1 LPIIRRPVYFVDMG
15 QKGEETRGR
24 LLDATRDLIESG
36 GYFGAGLNQVIATS
50 GAPRGSLYFHFP
62 GGKDQLV
69 AESVRRAGREI
80 GQIVQDLAET
90 APDTVTLVTAVLG
103 LLGDRL
109 EASGWRKGCPV
120 ATVALEM
127 AATSDPLQE
136 VCSEVYGSWE
146 GSLRDRLAA
155 DGHPEAA
162 DVAVTVLALIEG
174 ALLLAR
180 AHRSREPLDR
190 VSRQITALL

>member
-1 LPIIRRPVYFVDMG
+1 MG
-15 QKGEETRGR
+15 RKGEETRGR
-24 LLDATRDLIESG
+24 LLDATRDLIETG
-36 GYFGAGLNQVIATS
+36 GYFGAGLNQVVAAS

-69 AESVRRAGREI
+69 GESVRRAGREI
-80 GQIVQDLAET
+80 GEAVRELAEA
-90 APDTVTLVTAVLG
+90 APDAESLVAGVLG

-109 EASGWRKGCPV
+109 ETSGWRKGCPV

-127 AATSDPLQE
+127 AATSDPLHE

-146 GSLRDRLAA
+146 GALRDRLAA
-155 DGHPEAA
+155 DGHPDPA
-162 DVAVTVLALIEG
+162 DTAVTVLALVEG

-190 VSRQITALL
+190 VTRRISALL

>member
-1 LPIIRRPVYFVDMG
+1 MG
-15 QKGEETRGR
+15 RKGEETRGR
-24 LLDATRDLIESG
+24 LLGATQDLIESG
-36 GYFGAGLNQVIATS
+36 GYFGAGVNQVLEAS

-69 AESVRRAGREI
+69 GESVRRAGHEI
-80 GQIVQDLAET
+80 GRMVRELAET
-90 APDTVTLVTAVLG
+90 VPDTAGLVAGVLA

-127 AATSDPLQE
+127 AAVSDPLQE

-146 GSLRDRLAA
+146 ETLRDRLAA
-155 DGHPEAA
+155 DGHPEPADTAA
-162 DVAVTVLALIEG
+162 TLLALVEG
-174 ALLLAR
+174 ALLLAK

-190 VSRQITALL
+190 VARRVAVLLQGARR

>member
-1 LPIIRRPVYFVDMG
+1 MG

-36 GYFGAGLNQVIATS
+36 GYFGAGLNHVIATS

-146 GSLRDRLAA
+146 GSLRDRLTA

-174 ALLLAR
+174 ALVLAR

-190 VSRQITALL
+190 VARQITALL

>member
-1 LPIIRRPVYFVDMG
+1 MG

-24 LLDATRDLIESG
+24 LLDATQDLIEGG
-36 GYFGAGLNQVIATS
+36 GYFEAGLNRVIAAS

-62 GGKDQLV
+62 GGKDHLV

-80 GQIVQDLAET
+80 GQVVHDLAET
-90 APDTVTLVTAVLG
+90 APDTVTLVTAMLG
-103 LLGDRL
+103 VLGDRL

-127 AATSDPLQE
+127 AATNDPLQE
-136 VCSEVYGSWE
+136 VCSEAYGSWE

-162 DVAVTVLALIEG
+162 DAAVAVLALIEG
-174 ALLLAR
+174 ALVLAK

-190 VSRQITALL
+190 VARQVTALL

>member
-1 LPIIRRPVYFVDMG
+1 MG
-15 QKGEETRGR
+15 QKGEETRSR
-24 LLDATRDLIESG
+24 LLDATQELIEGG
-36 GYFGAGLNQVIATS
+36 GYFGAGLNQVIAAS

-62 GGKDQLV
+62 GGKDQMV
-69 AESVRRAGREI
+69 AESVRRGGREI
-80 GQIVQDLAET
+80 GRAVGELAE
-90 APDTVTLVTAVLG
+90 AVPDTASMVVAVLT

-136 VCSEVYGSWE
+136 VCSEVYDSWE
-146 GSLRDRLAA
+146 GMLRDRLAA
-155 DGHPEAA
+155 DGHPEAG
-162 DVAVTVLALIEG
+162 DVAATVLALIEG

-190 VSRQITALL
+190 VARRIVTLL

>member
-1 LPIIRRPVYFVDMG
+1 
-15 QKGEETRGR
+15 
-24 LLDATRDLIESG
+24 LDHNVPFRWHRSPS
-36 GYFGAGLNQVIATS
+36 N
-50 GAPRGSLYFHFP
+50 AP
-62 GGKDQLV
+62 
-69 AESVRRAGREI
+69 AREI
-80 GQIVQDLAET
+80 GQIERDLAET

-136 VCSEVYGSWE
+136 VCAEVYESWE
-146 GSLRDRLAA
+146 DSLRDRLAA

-162 DVAVTVLALIEG
+162 DVAVAVLALIEG
-174 ALLLAR
+174 ALVLAK

-190 VSRQITALL
+190 VARQITVLL